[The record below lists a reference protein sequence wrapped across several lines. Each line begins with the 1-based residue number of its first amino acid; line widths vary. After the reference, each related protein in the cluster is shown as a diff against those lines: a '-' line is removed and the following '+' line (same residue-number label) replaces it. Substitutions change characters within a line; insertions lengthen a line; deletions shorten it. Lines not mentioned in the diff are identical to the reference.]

1 MVTLL
6 GGKIKAVNAVKE
18 YNGTPVISFNLETVV
33 EAMKMVAIAEGTYQK
48 DADYGAN
55 KIVRCS
61 VWGNRAL
68 NLGKVLVPGATLA
81 VTGIPSKNT
90 YNGNEYANMTVQA
103 FSVLNWATA
112 EEQAAANA
120 NNTTNAAPSNEPME
134 IDNVDIG
141 GDFDS
146 LLDDDTLPF

>member
-1 MVTLL
+1 M
-6 GGKIKAVNAVKE
+6 
-18 YNGTPVISFNLETVV
+18 
-33 EAMKMVAIAEGTYQK
+33 
-48 DADYGAN
+48 
-55 KIVRCS
+55 CS
-61 VWGNRAL
+61 SDL
-68 NLGKVLVPGATLA
+68 